1 MFRIQRMR
9 SAGTRG
15 RTVGISGSYPAYTPA
30 LLPGIAASI
39 NVAISRTQG
48 KLWQDAGKTVP
59 AIANN
64 DPVYVATCPYTGFD
78 WVAPSNAER
87 LILTNISGSKWGL
100 TGTIAAGGLL
110 GPTQSTQAN
119 ACTFS
124 LRANETDA
132 ANSKRIVNDSGNALM
147 CPRRTSASLYSLGNI
162 FAGQLINDSNPH
174 TTTMIKQNA
183 GGNWTVWLDG
193 VSQSVTA
200 NTNNFGRLSIG
211 RAGATVEGYIGV
223 MSAFI
228 TTSTALS
235 AANQAL
241 LETYLSTLQ

>member
-9 SAGTRG
+9 SVGNRN
-15 RTVGISGSYPAYTPA
+15 RTVGVFGYPPSWTPA
-30 LLPGIAASI
+30 NLPSIAPSLNI
-39 NVAISRTQG
+39 AISRASS
-48 KLWQDAGKTVP
+48 KLWQDVGKTVP
-59 AIANN
+59 AVANN

-87 LILTNISGSKWGL
+87 LILTNISGAKWGL
-100 TGTIAAGGLL
+100 TGTLAAGGLL

-132 ANSKRIVNDSGNALM
+132 TNSKRIVNDSGNALM
-147 CPRRTSASLYSLGNI
+147 CPRRTSVSLYSLGNI

-174 TTTMIKQNA
+174 TTTMIKPSA

-211 RAGATVEGYIGV
+211 RAGAIVEGYIGV